1 MPNSKSLPPVL
12 FFIFGGSGD
21 LNYRKLTPAL
31 YNLFLDGAMPQK
43 FYITGIA
50 RSEYADDAY
59 KQHLLEG
66 IENFSRRKNENN
78 KWNEFA
84 SHINYL
90 QLDAEDEKA
99 YAKLADITK
108 QKEQESGE
116 HPSIIFYM

>member
-31 YNLFLDGAMPQK
+31 YNLFHDGAMPQK

-59 KQHLLEG
+59 KQHLLQG
-66 IENFSRRKNENN
+66 IEEFSRRKNENN
-78 KWNEFA
+78 KWNDFA

-90 QLDAEDEKA
+90 QLDAGNEKDFTR
-99 YAKLADITK
+99 LADLAK
-108 QKEQESGE
+108 QKEEEFGE
-116 HPSIIFYM
+116 HPVIIFY